1 MSGHNHSEVVDLDF
15 GTQGDTS
22 DDCMHKCECINTQG
36 RQVYVH
42 ASPGKVFLLTRGS
55 EITSKAIFVLQ
66 IF

>member
-1 MSGHNHSEVVDLDF
+1 MSAFVSGHNHSEVVDLEF

-42 ASPGKVFLLTRGS
+42 ASPGKVF
-55 EITSKAIFVLQ
+55 FY
-66 IF
+66 